1 MGPVILR
8 VLPTACRQSF
18 SGGARIPYSKNEILR
33 EYLRMTNW
41 WVQDDKQSMCHSE
54 GTPEESPCLKIESF
68 NHLILFE
75 NS

>member
-33 EYLRMTNW
+33 EYLRMTDTLFLRMTAELAQN
-41 WVQDDKQSMCHSE
+41 DNS
-54 GTPEESPCLKIESF
+54 LFF
-68 NHLILFE
+68 NFL
-75 NS
+75 